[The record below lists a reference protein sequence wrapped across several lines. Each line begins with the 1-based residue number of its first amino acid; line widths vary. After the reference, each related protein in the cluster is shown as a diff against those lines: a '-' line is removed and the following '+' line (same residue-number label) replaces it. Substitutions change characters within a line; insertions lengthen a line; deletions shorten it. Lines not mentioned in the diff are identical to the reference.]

1 VHERVDERT
10 AAVSGHLQ
18 VETEAGIRRVR
29 FTRPDAFNALDE
41 EMAVGL
47 VQALESAGEDESV
60 RVVVVTGAGPAFSA
74 GADLTGDNPVETF
87 DETTMDGANTIT
99 RSIVGLDKPVLAAV
113 NGIAAGVGASICFAA
128 DLAVCQES
136 ASFLLAF
143 SRIGLMP
150 DGGSTMTV
158 AASVGRAR
166 AMRMALL
173 AEVLT
178 AQEAYDA
185 GLVSHVVADPDFAGT
200 VDKIARRLA
209 AGPPRAFAATKQ
221 AINAA
226 TIGELESAL
235 ERERS
240 GQVMLF
246 GTEDAAE
253 GMRAFVQKRRPT
265 FTGR

>member
-1 VHERVDERT
+1 MT
-10 AAVSGHLQ
+10 GHLQ
-18 VETEAGIRRVR
+18 VETDAGVR
-29 FTRPDAFNALDE
+29 HVTFNRPETFNALDE

-47 VQALESAGEDESV
+47 VEALESARDDESV
-60 RVVVVTGAGPAFSA
+60 RVVVVTGTGASFSA
-74 GADLTGDNPVETF
+74 GADITGDNPVETF

-99 RSIVGLDKPVLAAV
+99 RSIVGLEKPVLAAV

-158 AASVGRAR
+158 AAAVGRAR
-166 AMRMALL
+166 ALRMALL

-185 GLVSHVVADPDFAGT
+185 GLVSHVVPDSDFAET

-209 AGPPRAFAATKQ
+209 AGPPRAFAATKH

-226 TIGELESAL
+226 TIGDLDSAL
-235 ERERS
+235 ERERV
-240 GQVMLF
+240 GQVALF
-246 GTEDAAE
+246 GTADAAE
-253 GMRAFVQKRRPT
+253 GMRAFVEKRRPS